1 MIGGDAGISSLSSSS
16 LIDYVTN
23 HIFSAMII
31 IPFITS
37 SLALFDYNCYP
48 AQVFVGDTF
57 TYSAGVTF
65 AAVGIFGHFSKSL
78 LLFFIP
84 QLLNFLLSIL
94 QLFKWVP
101 CPRHRL
107 PK

>member
-1 MIGGDAGISSLSSSS
+1 
-16 LIDYVTN
+16 
-23 HIFSAMII
+23 MII

-57 TYSAGVTF
+57 TYTAGVTF
-65 AAVGIFGHFSKSL
+65 ADVGIFGHFSKSL

-84 QLLNFLLSIL
+84 QLLNFILSIP

>member
-1 MIGGDAGISSLSSSS
+1 
-16 LIDYVTN
+16 
-23 HIFSAMII
+23 MII

-37 SLALFDYNCYP
+37 SLALFDYNSYP
-48 AQVFVGDTF
+48 ARVFVGDTF

-84 QLLNFLLSIL
+84 QLINFIVSLP
-94 QLFKWVP
+94 QLFKIIP